1 MVANLTSLFASF
13 IIALGLTILIEWGL
27 SWFFVRHKND
37 RQIVILMQCVTN
49 PLLNLLILLNNYLNV
64 LDTTIL
70 LVILEA
76 LVVISEAI
84 IYKKTFHNKAK
95 LGPFWLSLVLNAT
108 SFTVGEAVG
117 LLLDKN

>member
-1 MVANLTSLFASF
+1 MAANLTSLFASF

-27 SWFFVRHKND
+27 SWFFVRRKND
-37 RQIVILMQCVTN
+37 RQIVTLTQCVTN

-64 LDTTIL
+64 LNTTIL
-70 LVILEA
+70 LVILES

-84 IYKKTFHNKAK
+84 IYKKTFHKKAK
-95 LGPFWLSLVLNAT
+95 LGSFWLSLVLNAT